1 MDPRIIQMIKY
12 CRVPFELNMKAGQSA
27 LIVADTETDPLV
39 WQAMAAAAQSLNIE
53 PTVTLMPPR
62 PAHGHEPT
70 DPVAAA
76 MNVADATFFVTT
88 KALAHAHVKKEAQSR
103 GKLVVLMEEVTPE
116 MLSGGAASADY
127 SAMGTLGARV
137 LEAWAQCKNVRVAS
151 DGGTDLT
158 ASVAGRKPFCIAG
171 KAFKDPARPQ
181 LGGVCAFPDGEA
193 GIAPVEGTG
202 EGQVVFD
209 TTVHSIGLLREPIK
223 ITVRKGRIA
232 TIEGGREAEI
242 LREIINQHGDEHSYN
257 FPAEISI
264 GLNPMARITGI
275 MRVDKKLY
283 GSVHIA
289 LGTNDDFGGTVHSK
303 LHLDGLIRFPTVTMD
318 GKVVVDKGKLTI

>member
-12 CRVPFELNMKAGQSA
+12 CRVPFELNMKSGQSA
-27 LIVADTETDPLV
+27 LIVADTETHPLV
-39 WQAMAAAAQSLNIE
+39 WEALAAAAQSVGIE
-53 PTVTLMPPR
+53 PTVTIMPPR
-62 PAHGHEPT
+62 EAHGHEPT
-70 DPVAAA
+70 AAVAAA

-88 KALAHAHVKKEAQSR
+88 RALAHAEVKKEAQAR

-116 MLSGGAASADY
+116 MLSGGAVSADY
-127 SAMGTLGARV
+127 AAMGALGARV
-137 LEAWAQCKNVRVAS
+137 LDAWAKCKTVRVTS
-151 DGGTDLT
+151 DRGTDLT

-171 KAFKDPARPQ
+171 KAFKDPARPD

-202 EGQVVFD
+202 EGTVVFD
-209 TTVHSIGLLREPIK
+209 TTVHSIGLLRESIM
-223 ITVRKGRIA
+223 IRVRKGRISS
-232 TIEGGREAEI
+232 IEGGREAE
-242 LREIINQHGDEHSYN
+242 LLHEIIARHGDDQSYN

-264 GLNPMARITGI
+264 GLNSAAQITGI

-289 LGTNDDFGGTVHSK
+289 LGTNDDFGGTVHSR

-318 GKVVVDKGKLTI
+318 GKIVVERGKVTV

>member
-12 CRVPFELNMKAGQSA
+12 CRVPFELNMKAGQTA
-27 LIVADTETDPLV
+27 LVVADTETDPLV
-39 WQAMAAAAQSLNIE
+39 WQALAAAAQSVGVE

-62 PAHGHEPT
+62 AAHGHEPT
-70 DPVAAA
+70 EAVAAA

-88 KALAHAHVKKEAQSR
+88 KALAHAEVKKEAQAR
-103 GKLVVLMEEVTPE
+103 GKLIVLMEEVTPA
-116 MLSGGAASADY
+116 MLSGGPASADY
-127 SAMGTLGARV
+127 IAMGALGARV
-137 LEAWAQCKNVRVAS
+137 LEAWRTCRTVRVTS
-151 DGGTDLT
+151 DRGTDLT

-171 KAFKDPARPQ
+171 KAFLDPTRPD

-202 EGQVVFD
+202 EGRVVFD
-209 TTVHSIGLLREPIK
+209 TTVHSIGLLREPI
-223 ITVRKGRIA
+223 TVTVQKGRIA
-232 TIEGGREAEI
+232 SIEGGREAEL
-242 LREIINQHGDEHSYN
+242 LREIIHRHGDDHSYN

-264 GLNPMARITGI
+264 GLNDTAQITGI

-318 GKVVVDKGKLTI
+318 GKVVVDRGKITI